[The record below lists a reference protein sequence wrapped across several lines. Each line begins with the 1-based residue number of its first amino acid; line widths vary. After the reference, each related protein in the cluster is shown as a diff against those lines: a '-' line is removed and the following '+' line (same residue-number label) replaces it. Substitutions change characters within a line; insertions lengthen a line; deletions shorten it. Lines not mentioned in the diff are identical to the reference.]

1 MCIGTA
7 SYSQIGPYEAASR
20 YPILPLSYDI
30 HWGAVLKHGTPTQHG
45 QRSPAFPGI
54 SWVPYCEVGQL
65 SRRTTPAEAFP
76 PGEYLRDELEERG
89 WTVSEFARTLGWPV
103 QTLTN
108 ILDGKSEIT
117 ADAARALSNVLG
129 TTAEVWLNLQKAYR
143 RYQLRATSG
152 SGI

>member
-1 MCIGTA
+1 M
-7 SYSQIGPYEAASR
+7 
-20 YPILPLSYDI
+20 
-30 HWGAVLKHGTPTQHG
+30 
-45 QRSPAFPGI
+45 
-54 SWVPYCEVGQL
+54 
-65 SRRTTPAEAFP
+65 SRRNTPAEAFP

-89 WTVSEFARTLGWPV
+89 WTVSEFAEAIGWPV

-108 ILDGKSEIT
+108 VLDGKSEIT